1 MKDKIKIGLM
11 SYLSLLAINVNV
23 VDIKELLDEG
33 RVYADASVC
42 SNTGLLA
49 SLLIFVL
56 FLVIYKKYNKKSNWN
71 INVLSILFAIFMIF
85 GKSYMEVHNSSLIFG
100 HYALFI
106 LAVLMAIGYFFI
118 FKFCLSNIFYY
129 LDKYKNI
136 NTNNKFFKYLKEHP
150 FIVSLIIILV
160 CWLPYIIAYY
170 PTILSPDPSYQIKQ
184 FFGIRTKYADYAILL
199 DESMQITNH
208 HPVLHTL
215 LIGSCLKIGNFIGND
230 NLGLFFYSII
240 QIGILS
246 CTLAYSIKYMI
257 KNMNISNKVSF
268 IFLLIYSLVPIFPFY
283 AMSAVKDVI
292 FSSFIVLYVILLH
305 RLVKL
310 NGEGFKRYNYLGM
323 FFLMVLI
330 ILFRNNGIYVIM
342 LSMPVLIF
350 ILRKKWLPYT
360 LLFITV
366 LGFNTC
372 YNDVILPYFKITPG
386 SVREML
392 SIPFQQTAR
401 YSKYHSDELSKE
413 DIAIIDKVLVYD
425 TLAERYDPELAD
437 PVKNKFNKY
446 ATNDDLKEYF
456 SVWFDGL
463 VKHPGT
469 YVDATVENVYGYF
482 YPEKQDWYIY
492 ANFDNR
498 IVKDGFDYHYNSLKG
513 LRSVLKG
520 FGVSY
525 SRIPVIGLI
534 ANIGFNTWLVFI
546 LFMYCWHRKEYKKL
560 VIYLPAFISILVC
573 VASPVNTYFR
583 YALPY
588 ILAMPIMIANIL
600 ENKVK
605 KDI

>member
-23 VDIKELLDEG
+23 VDIKELLDSG

-106 LAVLMAIGYFFI
+106 LAVLMAIGYFLI

-136 NTNNKFFKYLKEHP
+136 NTDNKFLKYLKDHP

-215 LIGSCLKIGNFIGND
+215 LLGGCLKVGNLIGND

-283 AMSAVKDVI
+283 AMSAVKDVT

-305 RLVKL
+305 NIVKK
-310 NGEGFKRYNYLGM
+310 NGEGFKIYQYLLM
-323 FFLMVLI
+323 FLLMLLI
-330 ILFRNNGIYVIM
+330 ILFRNNGIYIIM
-342 LSMPVLIF
+342 ISMPFLIW
-350 ILRKKWLPYT
+350 IVRKKWIPYT
-360 LLFITV
+360 LLFIAS
-366 LGFNTC
+366 LIFNTC
-372 YNDVILPYFKITPG
+372 YNDIILPYFKITPG
-386 SVREML
+386 SIREML

-401 YSKYHSDELSKE
+401 YSKYHSEELSDE
-413 DIAIIDKVLVYD
+413 DIVIIDKVLNYD
-425 TLAERYDPELAD
+425 TLADRYNPELAD
-437 PVKNKFNKY
+437 PVKNEFNKY
-446 ATNDDLKEYF
+446 TTEEDLKKYF
-456 SVWFDGL
+456 EVWLDGL
-463 VKHPGT
+463 KKHPVT
-469 YVDATVENVYGYF
+469 YIDATVENTYGYF
-482 YPEKQDWYIY
+482 YPEKQNWYIY
-492 ANFDNR
+492 AKFEDR
-498 IVKDGFDYHYNSLKG
+498 ILEDGFEYSYNSLG
-513 LRSVLKG
+513 WLRTVLQS
-520 FGVSY
+520 FGAAF

-534 ANIGFNTWLVFI
+534 VNIGFNTWLVLI
-546 LFMYCWHRKEYKKL
+546 LVMYLIYKKEYKKL
-560 VIYLPAFISILVC
+560 VIYLPALISILVC
-573 VASPVNTYFR
+573 MASPANTYFR
-583 YALPY
+583 YVLPY
-588 ILAMPIMIANIL
+588 VFSMPVMIASVI
-600 ENKVK
+600 EQQRK
-605 KDI
+605 

>member
-1 MKDKIKIGLM
+1 MKEKIKIGLM
-11 SYLSLLAINVNV
+11 SYVSLLAINANV

-33 RVYADASVC
+33 RVYADVSVC

-71 INVLSILFAIFMIF
+71 INVLSILFTIFMIF

-136 NTNNKFFKYLKEHP
+136 NGNNKILKYLKDHP
-150 FIVSLIIILV
+150 FIVSLITILI
-160 CWLPYIIAYY
+160 CWLPYVVAYY

-215 LIGSCLKIGNFIGND
+215 LLGSCLKLGTIIGND

-240 QIGILS
+240 QIGVLS

-257 KNMNISNKVSF
+257 KNMNMSNKVSLL
-268 IFLLIYSLVPIFPFY
+268 FLLIYSLVPIFPFY
-283 AMSAVKDVI
+283 SMSAVKDVL

-305 RLVKL
+305 NVVKK
-310 NGEGFKRYNYLGM
+310 NGEGFKIYQYLLM
-323 FFLMVLI
+323 FLLMLLI
-330 ILFRNNGIYVIM
+330 ILFRNNGIYIIM
-342 LSMPVLIF
+342 LSMPVLIW
-350 ILRKKWLPYT
+350 IVRKKWISYT
-360 LLFITV
+360 ILFVASLT
-366 LGFNTC
+366 FNTC

-386 SVREML
+386 SIREML

-401 YSKYHSDELSKE
+401 YSKYHGEELSDE
-413 DIAIIDKVLVYD
+413 DIVIIDKVLNYD
-425 TLAERYDPELAD
+425 TLADRYNPELSD

-446 ATNDDLKEYF
+446 TTDEDLKKYF
-456 SVWFDGL
+456 EVWFDGL
-463 VKHPGT
+463 KKHPVT
-469 YVDATVENVYGYF
+469 YIDATVENIYGYF
-482 YPEKQDWYIY
+482 YPEKQNWYIY
-492 ANFDNR
+492 AKFEDR
-498 IVKDGFDYHYNSLKG
+498 ILEDGFEYSYNSLG
-513 LRSVLKG
+513 WLRTVLQS
-520 FGVSY
+520 FGASF

-534 ANIGFNTWLVFI
+534 VNIGFNTWLVLI
-546 LFMYCWHRKEYKKL
+546 LMMYLVYKKEYKKL
-560 VIYLPAFISILVC
+560 VIYLPALISILVC
-573 VASPVNTYFR
+573 IASPANTYFR
-583 YALPY
+583 YVLPY
-588 ILAMPIMIANIL
+588 IFSMPIMVASVI
-600 ENKVK
+600 EQK
-605 KDI
+605 KN